1 VITAT
6 CGGTGID
13 LYKRI
18 RPEIS
23 EARPFWPLGLP
34 AWEDAWLAHGLHGE
48 SSTYLAV
55 WRRGPAGRNAA
66 PGSGG
71 GPSPGAWRCRDVL
84 LEGHVDA
91 GQAGT
96 GRTGVARVH
105 GRARLVQD
113 HGTCS
118 ALSEPPADDGRGT
131 V

>member
-71 GPSPGAWRCRDVL
+71 GPSPGAWRCRDVPYL
-84 LEGHVDA
+84 AVWRRGASRAQRCPGEWRWPFPG
-91 GQAGT
+91 
-96 GRTGVARVH
+96 GVAVSGRPTR
-105 GRARLVQD
+105 RAR
-113 HGTCS
+113 
-118 ALSEPPADDGRGT
+118 
-131 V
+131 